1 MAKNDQGRYTPV
13 DGCPHSFER
22 VVSDLLPKHMA
33 ELNASRSQA
42 VSMVCFEQAGTK
54 AVLAQQGL
62 KADFPGCYLL
72 LEDGHPIY
80 VGISR
85 KVFGR
90 LSGHV
95 QAKTHNTATLAYKM
109 AAKWTGR
116 KLSRAQAMQDGEFL
130 RQFERAQTYLRSLSV
145 AYVEIRDPYVRHV
158 FEAYAAQEL
167 GTGEWNSFETH

>member
-1 MAKNDQGRYTPV
+1 MPRNDQGRYTPV
-13 DGCPHSFER
+13 DGCPHAFER
-22 VVSDLLPKHMA
+22 VAGDLLPALMA
-33 ELNASRSQA
+33 ELNAACSHP
-42 VSMVCFEQAGTK
+42 VLMVHFEQAGTK
-54 AVLAQQGL
+54 AVLAQQSL

-95 QAKTHNTATLAYKM
+95 RAKTHNTATLAYRM
-109 AAKWTGR
+109 AAKRTGR

-130 RQFERAQTYLRSLSV
+130 LQFGRARTYLRSLSF

>member
-1 MAKNDQGRYTPV
+1 MDR
-13 DGCPHSFER
+13 
-22 VVSDLLPKHMA
+22 
-33 ELNASRSQA
+33 
-42 VSMVCFEQAGTK
+42 
-54 AVLAQQGL
+54 LA
-62 KADFPGCYLL
+62 PNGCYLL

-95 QAKTHNTATLAYKM
+95 WAKTHNTATLAYKM
-109 AAKWTGR
+109 AVKWTGLR
-116 KLSRAQAMQDGEFL
+116 LSREEAMRDREFL
-130 RQFERAQTYLRSLSV
+130 LEFERAQTYVRSLSF